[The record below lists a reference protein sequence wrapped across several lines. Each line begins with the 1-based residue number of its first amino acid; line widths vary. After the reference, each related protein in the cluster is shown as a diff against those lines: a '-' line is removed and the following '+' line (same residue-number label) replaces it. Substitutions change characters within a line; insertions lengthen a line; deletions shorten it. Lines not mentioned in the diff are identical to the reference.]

1 VVQEAVCLGEQLEG
15 QKASEPERDAS
26 PQPDPVETPKSSTTD
41 VLPAV
46 RSATRLIRQV
56 GGLFESQTPTHGTGV
71 RFTDR
76 KLLRKIQEKKMAQ
89 GHKADDRAEKITSQ
103 T

>member
-1 VVQEAVCLGEQLEG
+1 
-15 QKASEPERDAS
+15 
-26 PQPDPVETPKSSTTD
+26 
-41 VLPAV
+41 
-46 RSATRLIRQV
+46 
-56 GGLFESQTPTHGTGV
+56 V

-89 GHKADDRAEKITSQ
+89 GHKADDHAEKITSQ

>member
-1 VVQEAVCLGEQLEG
+1 LDG
-15 QKASEPERDAS
+15 QKVSEPECDAL
-26 PQPDPVETPKSSTTD
+26 PQPDPVETPAPSTTD

-56 GGLFESQTPTHGTGV
+56 GGLFESQTPARGTGV

-76 KLLRKIQEKKMAQ
+76 KLLRKIQEKKLAQ
-89 GHKADDRAEKITSQ
+89 GHKVDDRAEKITSQ

>member
-1 VVQEAVCLGEQLEG
+1 
-15 QKASEPERDAS
+15 
-26 PQPDPVETPKSSTTD
+26 
-41 VLPAV
+41 
-46 RSATRLIRQV
+46 V
-56 GGLFESQTPTHGTGV
+56 GGLFESQTPAHGTGV

-76 KLLRKIQEKKMAQ
+76 KLLRKIQEKKLAQ